1 MKRLFLIL
9 ALCVFTAAGISAGS
23 FLALN
28 SFGKYNL
35 QGDIRAFS
43 MGVSGVALSD
53 NYNTSLANPA
63 TATGKDRIYINIGET
78 YSGLSIDYE
87 RFTGFDPSSGDFD
100 TPYLN
105 IIFPLPLKGTV
116 LTASYY
122 SPVNSMIELH
132 YANGTEQVEEV
143 HQKNINFAEFG
154 AAYELLPSLSVGA
167 GVLYAFGNE
176 RNEYTIIDENYTE
189 ETTYNKWKYTYSGIG
204 FHTGA
209 FYRSEIANVG
219 VSYFPAFDITVS
231 RSFND
236 ERIDPETS
244 FTYPAQLTFG
254 FSLTPGEFILT
265 GEWTSID
272 WSEIDYNDY
281 DLEKMS
287 RLSFGAEYD
296 LKIPYKRHGNLKTF
310 DIPVRAGF
318 YTQKGFYEDGK
329 EWGLTG
335 GFSLFPFKNVSGAR
349 MDVLLSYG
357 QRNALLEDSFQG
369 GLYDYK
375 ENFFTFGVSFS
386 ATDKWYK

>member
-1 MKRLFLIL
+1 MKRTLLLTIAALFAVLPL
-9 ALCVFTAAGISAGS
+9 FGGS

-35 QGDIRAFS
+35 QGDIRSFS
-43 MGVSGVALSD
+43 MGVSGVALTD
-53 NYNTSLANPA
+53 DYNTSLVNPA

-78 YSGLSIDYE
+78 YSSLSIDYD
-87 RFTGFDPSSGDFD
+87 RFTGFDPSSADFD

-105 IIFPLPLKGTV
+105 IIFPLPMKGSV

-132 YANGTEQVEEV
+132 YTNGTEEVEEV
-143 HQKNINFAEFG
+143 HEKNINFAEFG
-154 AAYELLPSLSVGA
+154 AAYELLPSLSLGA
-167 GVLYAFGNE
+167 GALYAFGNE
-176 RNEYTIIDENYTE
+176 RNEYTITDETYTE

-204 FHTGA
+204 FHLGA
-209 FYRSEIANVG
+209 LYRSDFANIG
-219 VSYFPAFDITVS
+219 LSYYPAFDITVS

-236 ERIDPETS
+236 ARIDPETS
-244 FTYPAQLTFG
+244 FTYPAQWTMG
-254 FSLTPGEFILT
+254 FSLTPGALTLT
-265 GEWTSID
+265 GEWTAID
-272 WSEIDYNDY
+272 WSGIDYNNYVLD
-281 DLEKMS
+281 KMS

-296 LKIPYKRHGNLKTF
+296 LKIPYRRHGNLRTF

-335 GFSLFPFKNVSGAR
+335 GFSLFPFKSVSGAR

-357 QRNALLEDSFQG
+357 QRKTLLEDAFQG

-375 ENFFTFGVSFS
+375 ENFFTIGVSFS